1 MSKDSAQSRI
11 PRPDGVGSRIP
22 VPGSFRIPLSNAS
35 RLPAKRGPLQP
46 PATPIGFLRPPSQ
59 ARGIARSYSGDKL
72 CHGEPSPFP
81 PLTASTP
88 APAHLRLGLLGGP
101 KAGGVGGVGGCSGL
115 PFLKKLDLVTC
126 GTTER
131 LEDIKLCRREFAIP
145 SDDDDD
151 DEAMDPMGG
160 GATGADATVQML
172 VDESLE
178 LVGAHSTDNLLD
190 PPPPPPP
197 PPTDHVGPS
206 EANNTVVIVG
216 NSASAYPRNE
226 HTVTLQ
232 RDGNVTYEFRR
243 SGTFV
248 KSSRESLNSPSDDP
262 LVPRPR
268 PPVMDQTHARS
279 ATGGSANGPLALGLT
294 RTFRRESTESLD
306 SPVLFDLTRS
316 MSFRRPSTGEMLLEE
331 EDGRRLMRRP
341 VVLNSTMVNE
351 RLLNATQSIPNI
363 TQELQYADAEH
374 GPCPVPGDSVL
385 NRTHSKEVRE
395 ATVASKSKST
405 RLTFNLEE
413 SLNLMQFSEV
423 RGTTAVQH
431 NQTQVFSSTL
441 HSESMVIP
449 TVAGGGGAGQPLAG
463 SHPNSTMLL
472 LDVSCTQDRTLVPAE
487 EHEAESEEDEVDAY
501 ATERRRLN
509 AAALGKRE
517 TSVEADVSGGKEIF
531 DLSLDEPEPLGHQ
544 DLHVVGCDEDVEE
557 EEAEEEV
564 VMRRKSETRPTA
576 VPSKQRFSFGLDLT
590 ECTLDCSIEL
600 CDSSLS
606 LTKPVHLKSP
616 TASLGHIGSLT
627 KQGSFEM
634 DESLG
639 ILTPDQMKEFLDS
652 TTTNTNNT
660 NNANA
665 ASAGLELQLNTSHGG
680 GSMGG
685 VGHHHHKHGALQHHC
700 RIDQTPSPE
709 ELPLDPVGVKTD
721 MSDIMLP
728 AELLLMSG
736 GGTQGF
742 GGPGVSVSG
751 ANVGGTT
758 GGGGGISEV
767 SQADSDP
774 KTDQMS
780 KSATSSKVSN
790 SFITSIT
797 SITSLDTGYQGDGEM
812 SRPASRGADHSPS
825 NGPRLKSA
833 NGGGGAWQPLMAAAV
848 AAVPRRQD
856 PMTDSDFFTES
867 DADDVFNRGDAR
879 RAQIIDG
886 QLYGGGNGG
895 GPLHGAGGVGG
906 GQGAL
911 FHAINEHEAHHEG
924 QNEDSCMESSGIFTD
939 VENRA
944 DDDLVQ
950 RRADDQ
956 QEAAA
961 AAQAAGHIFERD
973 AGAHGEEQ
981 RTDDMSPDTS
991 TDTISS
997 SNSQNFVRPCPGGH
1011 PDDESA
1017 NETIRPYASTGRV
1030 GTSGGGG
1037 ASFIGQNISRA
1048 DTSGSSAGAAL
1059 ETDQGCGSG
1068 VDDGGLKAIGE
1079 SAHGGASPGPSNAV
1093 CQRDH
1098 YYHACAGV
1106 SSAATTTTIVAG
1118 DVGGVGDI
1126 GVGNPAAVAV
1136 VGAAIAAGSG
1146 SGSVVVA
1153 LAAVAAAAA
1162 DGSDVV
1168 RRDVDACGSAG
1179 SSTQSP
1185 GSGGS
1190 GKKSTCISGSSTTR
1204 KQLKNEVNRGLRKH
1218 QQHGAFSEVSSASSS
1233 SRVERLSKT
1242 RLSKDSP
1249 ESPVPRGTVEQQPNA
1264 ASLVYGDGSA
1274 GDCDQEN
1281 TRPSTS
1287 SVMGTRNARSGGV
1300 VGHGARG
1307 VGTPTVGAGSNLS
1320 FVKKSST
1327 PNKWDA
1333 VMNKIAENK
1342 SVMKRNFSDVKSR
1355 ISCGAGAP
1363 TAAAMAK
1370 TSSVSISRRDSPATS
1385 LKSPPSECT
1394 SVASRASVHGKR
1406 TISGSVKRGRT
1417 HSKDSQQSSLSDLS
1431 LSGGSPK
1438 LTLKVSS
1445 TRPAKKRD
1453 VRTINSS
1460 SSDLGPPSKTNGAQ
1474 PARSSAARA
1483 AAALQKRISPNLTNA
1498 SSPLVPEQLKASPP
1512 TKRNVLLKRNGTASG
1527 ALPVKTPLKGKLAAH
1542 ILKEKDVNKENTTN
1556 GGTFIF
1562 SLPLRYFENN

>member
-1 MSKDSAQSRI
+1 MTQLGGFHPRGAEISIFRVDLGGSSR
-11 PRPDGVGSRIP
+11 PRFTAGVRSGAIS
-22 VPGSFRIPLSNAS
+22 
-35 RLPAKRGPLQP
+35 
-46 PATPIGFLRPPSQ
+46 
-59 ARGIARSYSGDKL
+59 IARSYSGDKL
-72 CHGEPSPFP
+72 SQRGEPSPFP
-81 PLTASTP
+81 TLTASTP
-88 APAHLRLGLLGGP
+88 APAQLRLGGGLPP
-101 KAGGVGGVGGCSGL
+101 KVVSVT
-115 PFLKKLDLVTC
+115 PFLKKLDLV
-126 GTTER
+126 GSGVTER

-151 DEAMDPMGG
+151 EDAAVDPMDDGAGG
-160 GATGADATVQML
+160 PDDTTVQML

-190 PPPPPPP
+190 TPIQQAEVPAA
-197 PPTDHVGPS
+197 TES
-206 EANNTVVIVG
+206 NTTVVIAG
-216 NSASAYPRNE
+216 NSGSTFVRNE
-226 HTVTLQ
+226 PTVTLQ

-248 KSSRESLNSPSDDP
+248 KSSRESLSSPSDDP
-262 LVPRPR
+262 LVQRPR

-279 ATGGSANGPLALGLT
+279 VTAGSGNGPLALGLT

-306 SPVLFDLTRS
+306 SPVLFDLTRT

-331 EDGRRLMRRP
+331 EEENGQRRVRRP
-341 VVLNSTMVNE
+341 PVLNSTMVNE
-351 RLLNATQSIPNI
+351 RLLNVTQSIPNI
-363 TQELQYADAEH
+363 TQELLYADGEH
-374 GPCPVPGDSVL
+374 APGDSVL
-385 NRTHSKEVRE
+385 LRTHLGEDQQAAKQK
-395 ATVASKSKST
+395 AN

-413 SLNLMQFSEV
+413 SLNLMQFSEGE
-423 RGTTAVQH
+423 RTGASKH
-431 NQTQVFSSTL
+431 NQTQVLSSTL
-441 HSESMVIP
+441 HSDSMVIP
-449 TVAGGGGAGQPLAG
+449 TVVDGGPPLAR

-472 LDVSCTQDRTLVPAE
+472 LDVSCAQDRTLVPSE
-487 EHEAESEEDEVDAY
+487 EREAESEEDEVDGY
-501 ATERRRLN
+501 AAERRRLN
-509 AAALGKRE
+509 AAALGQRE
-517 TSVEADVSGGKEIF
+517 TSVEADVSAGKEIF
-531 DLSLDEPEPLGHQ
+531 DLSLDEPEPVSHR
-544 DLHVVGCDEDVEE
+544 EE
-557 EEAEEEV
+557 EDPGDEEAV

-576 VPSKQRFSFGLDLT
+576 IPSKQRFSFGLDLT

-606 LTKPVHLKSP
+606 LTKPAHLKSP
-616 TASLGHIGSLT
+616 TASLGHVGSLT

-665 ASAGLELQLNTSHGG
+665 TSAGLELQLNTSHGG
-680 GSMGG
+680 GGMGG
-685 VGHHHHKHGALQHHC
+685 GGHHHKHGALQHHC

-728 AELLLMSG
+728 SELLLMSG
-736 GGTQGF
+736 AVPQGF
-742 GGPGVSVSG
+742 GSAGGASG
-751 ANVGGTT
+751 SGGNVGATV
-758 GGGGGISEV
+758 SEV

-825 NGPRLKSA
+825 NGPRLKTA

-886 QLYGGGNGG
+886 QLYGGANGVGQGG
-895 GPLHGAGGVGG
+895 GHGAN
-906 GQGAL
+906 AL
-911 FHAINEHEAHHEG
+911 FHAINEHEAAGHEDAG

-961 AAQAAGHIFERD
+961 AAAEAAIFGD
-973 AGAHGEEQ
+973 EQ

-997 SNSQNFVRPCPGGH
+997 SNSQNFARPCPAQSEN
-1011 PDDESA
+1011 ESA
-1017 NETIRPYASTGRV
+1017 NETIRLNPSCG
-1030 GTSGGGG
+1030 GGGGG
-1037 ASFIGQNISRA
+1037 ASFSGQNNA
-1048 DTSGSSAGAAL
+1048 SASGAAL
-1059 ETDQGCGSG
+1059 EGSKRCAIIDLTDDDDAPALRSG
-1068 VDDGGLKAIGE
+1068 TIAIG
-1079 SAHGGASPGPSNAV
+1079 GGSPPAGEPSGAG

-1098 YYHACAGV
+1098 HYQAG
-1106 SSAATTTTIVAG
+1106 AATTTPIAAGGSG
-1118 DVGGVGDI
+1118 DVVADI
-1126 GVGNPAAVAV
+1126 GVAASPPAVAADD
-1136 VGAAIAAGSG
+1136 GAGSG

-1153 LAAVAAAAA
+1153 LATA
-1162 DGSDVV
+1162 GSDVA
-1168 RRDVDACGSAG
+1168 RRDADACCSGASSAQ
-1179 SSTQSP
+1179 TP

-1190 GKKSTCISGSSTTR
+1190 GKKSTCIGTGSSTSR
-1204 KQLKNEVNRGLRKH
+1204 KQLKNEANRGLRKH
-1218 QQHGAFSEVSSASSS
+1218 QQHAATIGDLSSV

-1242 RLSKDSP
+1242 RPPKDSP
-1249 ESPVPRGTVEQQPNA
+1249 ESPVPRGSGVDHGGSFA
-1264 ASLVYGDGSA
+1264 FGVGASVVTG

-1281 TRPSTS
+1281 KRPSTGV
-1287 SVMGTRNARSGGV
+1287 VMGTRSASGGV
-1300 VGHGARG
+1300 VCLSGGPRGA
-1307 VGTPTVGAGSNLS
+1307 TPSMGGGSNLS

-1342 SVMKRNFSDVKSR
+1342 AVMKRNFSDVKSR
-1355 ISCGAGAP
+1355 ISCGGAGP
-1363 TAAAMAK
+1363 TVPKAA
-1370 TSSVSISRRDSPATS
+1370 SVSVSASRRDSPATS
-1385 LKSPPSECT
+1385 SLKSPPSE
-1394 SVASRASVHGKR
+1394 SASVVSRTSTHGKR

-1417 HSKDSQQSSLSDLS
+1417 HSKDSSLSDLS

-1445 TRPAKKRD
+1445 TQLFSVQLRLHTFRRLLESLDRLRK
-1453 VRTINSS
+1453 SH
-1460 SSDLGPPSKTNGAQ
+1460 LGTTKFSISVGRAYLLVTDRKPLPGGGQGIPLTAIFGCKVGHWQLLPSEGNVEVG
-1474 PARSSAARA
+1474 
-1483 AAALQKRISPNLTNA
+1483 LA
-1498 SSPLVPEQLKASPP
+1498 S
-1512 TKRNVLLKRNGTASG
+1512 
-1527 ALPVKTPLKGKLAAH
+1527 
-1542 ILKEKDVNKENTTN
+1542 
-1556 GGTFIF
+1556 
-1562 SLPLRYFENN
+1562 